1 MGLADICARQRCLG
15 CIFCGIAS
23 DTSNPRVIY
32 CDDAVV
38 AFDDIDPAAAAHIL
52 VRSHEYPLV
61 DQFGALNLYFRSFLV
76 GTYAMFRLW
85 MMKNCVSKAIEPM
98 MLACADMLPV
108 ARMVAVGESLLAQR
122 GFRGN
127 CAKMGFHVPPFISVG
142 HLHLHCLSLPL
153 NNLWR
158 DIK

>member
-1 MGLADICARQRCLG
+1 MPLG
-15 CIFCGIAS
+15 
-23 DTSNPRVIY
+23 R
-32 CDDAVV
+32 
-38 AFDDIDPAAAAHIL
+38 
-52 VRSHEYPLV
+52 
-61 DQFGALNLYFRSFLV
+61 DQFGPLNLYKS
-76 GTYAMFRLW
+76 TYYYIYTAQSAFQVIPRQHIRD
-85 MMKNCVSKAIEPM
+85 VSALDDEKLCEQSDRTDDASM
-98 MLACADMLPV
+98 CADMLPV

-127 CAKMGFHVPPFISVG
+127 CAKMGFHVPPFVSVE